1 MKQTGL
7 KASIFAAVKR
17 CGYELRRVGSFHSDS
32 FYDQAALLRGRE
44 VKVVFDGGA
53 LDGGTAR
60 HYAFLFP
67 HATVYSFEPF
77 PESFADV
84 QRVAAQNARIKPV
97 NLALAEQ
104 VGPRTFH
111 SNRDGAT

>member
-44 VKVVFDGGA
+44 VKVVFDRGA
-53 LDGGTAR
+53 LDGGRRGTMHFCSR
-60 HYAFLFP
+60 KQP
-67 HATVYSFEPF
+67 STVSSRFQKASPMC
-77 PESFADV
+77 SV
-84 QRVAAQNARIKPV
+84 WR
-97 NLALAEQ
+97 L
-104 VGPRTFH
+104 RTRA
-111 SNRDGAT
+111 SNPSI